1 MSVILSVDLPGS
13 SDLGKKRFAV
23 AVAGGSGSITV
34 EGKLDESEVFSL
46 VKNEVQS
53 KSLILLDV
61 PIDGCESLK
70 GEHFCLVER
79 AIIHQGIWLLLA
91 DRWLAEQLG
100 REVQICNSRGRE
112 YAICSS

>member
-1 MSVILSVDLPGS
+1 VNILSVDLPWS

-23 AVAGGSGSITV
+23 AVADGSGSITV
-34 EGKLDESEVFSL
+34 EGRLDEGEVFSL
-46 VKNEVQS
+46 VKNEVQPP
-53 KSLILLDV
+53 SLVFLDI

-70 GEHFCLVER
+70 GEHFRLIER
-79 AIIHQGIWLLLA
+79 AIMHQGVWLLLA

>member
-1 MSVILSVDLPGS
+1 
-13 SDLGKKRFAV
+13 LGKKRFAV
-23 AVAGGSGSITV
+23 AVADGSGSIIV
-34 EGKLDESEVFSL
+34 EGKLDEAEALDL
-46 VKNEVQS
+46 VRSKIQP

-61 PIDGCESLK
+61 PMDGCENLK
-70 GEHFCLVER
+70 GGHFRPIER
-79 AIIHQGIWLLLA
+79 AVMHQGAWLLLA

>member
-1 MSVILSVDLPGS
+1 MSVILSVDLPWS

-79 AIIHQGIWLLLA
+79 AIMHQGIWLLLA